1 MILKSIRDRIKETM
15 LLSERFIRSL
25 KNKIYKYTTV
35 ISKNVYI
42 DKLDNIVNKY
52 NNTNHRTVKRKPIG
66 VKSNIYIYFEVKNIE
81 MDLEFK
87 VGGHVR
93 ISKYNKIQ

>member
-25 KNKIYKYTTV
+25 KNKIYKYTTL
-35 ISKNVYI
+35 ISRNVYI

-52 NNTNHRTVKRKPIG
+52 NHTNHRTVKRKPID

-81 MDLEFK
+81 IDLEFK
-87 VGGHVR
+87 AGGHVR